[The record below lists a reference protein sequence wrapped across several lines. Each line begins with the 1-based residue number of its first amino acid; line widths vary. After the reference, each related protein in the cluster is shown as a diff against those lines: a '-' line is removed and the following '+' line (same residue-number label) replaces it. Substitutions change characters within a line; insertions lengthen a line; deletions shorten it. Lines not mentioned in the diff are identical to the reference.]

1 MSTDDELSL
10 KEGQGFEGG
19 EPGEPADETPSSRR
33 PHEAEKSSPISGLL
47 SGLGSVFNVF
57 GKRPDR
63 GEEVGAEYQLLSF
76 NEPLP
81 PDAEPLGESYLLR
94 NGVKVS
100 IGFVRK
106 RSEGLYLI
114 QEPELTDVERK
125 AYRRLMYRLRYELP
139 LQPGLGPEAYSP
151 ESLAVLV
158 EKHARE
164 ISARYGAG
172 NIYAFTQDKIMYYVR
187 RDLVGYGPID
197 SLMLDGNIE
206 DVKFS
211 GYGRPLI
218 LLHRQYA
225 KYGWLTTNILLDN
238 DSQDRLARR
247 LAQMGLSS
255 LSTAFPM
262 VECKLPNGDRLSA
275 FYQYEV
281 SSFGTSITIRRHKAQ
296 PLTVI
301 ELMEHGELSALMT
314 ACLWTLVEAKGV
326 LFIVGQPGAGK
337 TSLVNALGQMIR
349 DSQVPVIIEDFP
361 ELNFPQHYKQSLVTR
376 YSKALRTE
384 AVKRGEQIG
393 EINQE
398 DLLRASLRIRPDYL
412 IVGEILTREA
422 PVFLQAINIG
432 LSGMTSF
439 HAEDVETAVS
449 RLTEKTIG
457 VDPTMLHLI
466 DWVIAVGYVKLE
478 STGEMVRRCRSIDEI
493 IAVGNYQNVFK
504 WAPATDTYLP
514 NDASQI
520 VEKSRAI
527 RKVITR
533 RGISD
538 DAMISELEEKTAFI
552 EDLRARGVK
561 RFVDVSQALMD
572 YYAGKVAVAQA
583 QPQPEGPEA
592 VSSTI
597 PSAGDRLAQLFAGLS
612 GGEGSESKSR
622 TNG

>member
-1 MSTDDELSL
+1 MSADELGINDGL
-10 KEGQGFEGG
+10 QGAGLS
-19 EPGEPADETPSSRR
+19 ADEEPSSSRLQER
-33 PHEAEKSSPISGLL
+33 EKSTPISGLL
-47 SGLGSVFNVF
+47 SRLGSVLNVF
-57 GKRPDR
+57 GKQSDR
-63 GEEVGAEYQLLSF
+63 EEVATEYQLLSF
-76 NEPLP
+76 NSPLP
-81 PDAEPLGESYLLR
+81 PDAERLGEPYVLR

-106 RSEGLYLI
+106 RSEGLYFI
-114 QEPELTDVERK
+114 HEPELTDIERK
-125 AYRRLMYRLRYELP
+125 AYRRLMYRLRFELP

-151 ESLAVLV
+151 ESLAALV

-172 NIYAFTQDKIMYYVR
+172 NIYAFTQEKIMYYVR

-197 SLMLDGNIE
+197 SLMLDGDIE
-206 DVKFS
+206 DVKVS
-211 GYGRPLI
+211 GYGRPFI

-247 LAQMGLSS
+247 VALMGLSS

-281 SSFGTSITIRRHKAQ
+281 SSFGTSITIRRHKAE

-301 ELMEHGELSALMT
+301 ELMEHGELSALMA
-314 ACLWTLVEAKGV
+314 ACLWTILEAKGV
-326 LFIVGQPGAGK
+326 FFVVGQPGAGK
-337 TSLVNALGQMIR
+337 TALVNALGQMIR
-349 DSQVPVIIEDFP
+349 DSQVPVVIEDFP
-361 ELNFPQHYKQSLVTR
+361 ELNFPQHYKQSLITR
-376 YSKALRTE
+376 YSKALRSE

-432 LSGMTSF
+432 LSGLTSF
-439 HAEDVETAVS
+439 HAEDIETAVS

-466 DWVIAVGYVKLE
+466 DWVIAIGYVKLE

-493 IAVGNYQNVFK
+493 ISAGNYQNVFK
-504 WAPATDTYLP
+504 WFPATDTYLP
-514 NDASQI
+514 TSVGQV
-520 VEKSRAI
+520 VEKSRAV

-538 DAMISELEEKTAFI
+538 EAMVSELEEKTSFL
-552 EDLRARGVK
+552 EDLRVRGVK
-561 RFVDVSQALMD
+561 RFAEVSQAFRN
-572 YYAGKVAVAQA
+572 YYAGKIAVAA
-583 QPQPEGPEA
+583 VQPTVEAASELSEGALRATE
-592 VSSTI
+592 
-597 PSAGDRLAQLFAGLS
+597 DRLAKLFEGLS
-612 GGEGSESKSR
+612 GGKSAE
-622 TNG
+622 